1 MKIEVTEEE
10 VNFIN
15 RVFQKVKV
23 NDVPVDLQSLFQ
35 VLQKVNTPVQE
46 REGQPGVQTEVQTGA
61 QTDKG

>member
-15 RVFQKVKV
+15 RVFQTVKV

-46 REGQPGVQTEVQTGA
+46 REVQTEVQT
-61 QTDKG
+61 DKG

>member
-15 RVFQKVKV
+15 RIFQTVKV

-46 REGQPGVQTEVQTGA
+46 REVQTGA